1 MAKKRTPSRKS
12 SSSSTKRARKAA
24 RPARKAASK
33 RAKPRGV
40 DFNPVKKQLRAQI
53 EKLEKQMGGAAARAA
68 AAPAD
73 EGAYRTLDRLK
84 ALNRELTDMCFPT
97 MVIPPLS

>member
-1 MAKKRTPSRKS
+1 MAKKRKPSRKS

-24 RPARKAASK
+24 RAPRRATK
-33 RAKPRGV
+33 RAKPKGV

-53 EKLEKQMGGAAARAA
+53 EKLEKRLGGPAARAF

-73 EGAYRTLDRLK
+73 EEAFKTLDGLK
-84 ALNRELTDMCFPT
+84 AVNLEMTRLCFPS
-97 MVIPPLS
+97 MVIG